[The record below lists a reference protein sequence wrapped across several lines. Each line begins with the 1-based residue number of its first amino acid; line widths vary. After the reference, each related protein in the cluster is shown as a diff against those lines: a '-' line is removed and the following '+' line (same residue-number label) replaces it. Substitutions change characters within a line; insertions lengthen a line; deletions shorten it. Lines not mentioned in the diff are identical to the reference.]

1 MNQQIVWWL
10 EATFAGMGCGA
21 MLYVMVEG
29 WRTARRRRA
38 IEAQL
43 QKDLA
48 ESRVRMEEMLT
59 RRFAGTW
66 HCETCGT
73 EMKVKRI
80 ELDATPP
87 EGHA

>member
-1 MNQQIVWWL
+1 MNQNIVWWL
-10 EATFAGMGCGA
+10 EALFAGTGA
-21 MLYVMVEG
+21 ILMLYMGIEG
-29 WRTARRRRA
+29 WRAGRRRRA
-38 IEAQL
+38 IEDQL

-48 ESRVRMEEMLT
+48 ESRARLEEMLT

-80 ELDATPP
+80 ELDTTSPR
-87 EGHA
+87 GHA